1 MKSVQ
6 IRSFFWSAFFRIWTE
21 YDHLPRKSPYSV
33 QIQKNTDQR
42 NSALGHFS
50 RSVSKYFFSLKNPFV
65 FKFHKR
71 IDLQNEPKANVSLID
86 TPKIIRQS
94 GIEVV
99 KEE

>member
-1 MKSVQ
+1 MSKYGVFSGPQFSVFGLNTIIYPVNLRLQ
-6 IRSFFWSAFFRIWTE
+6 SKYGKIRT
-21 YDHLPRKSPYSV
+21 K
-33 QIQKNTDQR
+33 K

-50 RSVSKYFFSLKNPFV
+50 RSVSRYFFSLKDPFLY
-65 FKFHKR
+65 KFHKR